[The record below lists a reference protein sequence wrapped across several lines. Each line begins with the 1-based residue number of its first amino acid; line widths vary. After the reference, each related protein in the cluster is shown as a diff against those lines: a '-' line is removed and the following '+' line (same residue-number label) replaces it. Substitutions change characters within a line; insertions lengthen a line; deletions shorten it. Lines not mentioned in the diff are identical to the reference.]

1 MLRGIQR
8 KEKLSAL
15 GRTRE
20 VTWGSKGEQDL
31 DLQRRRHPLDFRR
44 RRERVSG

>member
-15 GRTRE
+15 GKTRE

-31 DLQRRRHPLDFRR
+31 DPQRRHPLDFRR